1 MKIPRIMKTILLLST
16 LLLLSAGVYLHTR
29 FDLLAIAGLK
39 SKGLPVKQTERS
51 VSPSSAD
58 HEPIVDHLAWSALL
72 SAHVDPEGGVDYQG
86 LIGQRSALE
95 AYLQL
100 LAENAPAEDWPV
112 QELLAY
118 YINLYNARTAYLILE
133 HYPVESIKDI
143 KGAWTK
149 EIVRIGDKK
158 LSLSALEHSILRKMN
173 EPRIH
178 FAINCASASCPKL
191 LNEAF
196 RPDRLEQ
203 QLERVTREFINDP
216 KHNRITED
224 TAELS
229 KIFQWYRRDFKEG
242 DLKAYINTYARTPVP
257 EKARI
262 RYRKYDWSLNAN

>member
-1 MKIPRIMKTILLLST
+1 MKGILLLST

-29 FDLLAIAGLK
+29 YDLLALAGWK
-39 SKGLPVKQTERS
+39 SKGLPVKKMEQAVLPIST
-51 VSPSSAD
+51 D
-58 HEPIVDHLAWSALL
+58 FDPIVDHSAWSALL
-72 SAHVDPEGGVDYQG
+72 SAHVDPEGGVDYEG
-86 LIGQRSALE
+86 LLEQRASLE
-95 AYLQL
+95 AYLL
-100 LAENAPAEDWPV
+100 MLAENAPDEDWPV

-158 LSLSALEHSILRKMN
+158 LSLGALEHSILRKMN

-203 QLERVTREFINDP
+203 QLDRVAGEFINDP
-216 KHNRITED
+216 KHNRITEEG
-224 TAELS
+224 AELS
-229 KIFQWYRRDFKEG
+229 KIFQWYRKDFKEG
-242 DLKAYINTYARTPVP
+242 DLKGYINAYARTPVP
-257 EKARI
+257 ENARI
-262 RYRKYDWSLNAN
+262 RYREYDWSLNAN